1 MLRSNRYWNSHF
13 FLQVFLLFNSIFD
26 ILCGQVSKLQ
36 LFTIMKRRP
45 VTKQVQGMYLK
56 RLCISKIGSKIGY
69 VNRLRCYKPEEWSNL
84 YLTLCL
90 WVYYEYIMGLS
101 RKFRTL
107 SSLATILAI
116 IFWKFKDLLYSL
128 IHHENKRTWSVV
140 KATLYMSCLT
150 IFGMTKDFN
159 QEIIK
164 KISLVRKTC

>member
-13 FLQVFLLFNSIFD
+13 SLQVFLLFNSIFD
-26 ILCGQVSKLQ
+26 ILCVQVSKLQ

-90 WVYYEYIMGLS
+90 WVYYKYIMGLS

-140 KATLYMSCLT
+140 KETLYMSCLT
-150 IFGMTKDFN
+150 IFGMTKDLN